1 MKGQFQSTETLRI
14 RLSPFIDKTTGN
26 YIIAGTDVC
35 TLTIVRPNGA
45 LYTGSTVTATWD
57 SLAKIWYY
65 DISTGSFEAGEWRV
79 YAVTNDANGLPKWAV
94 YYWGDYVDTIATIT
108 TVNTRIGSPV
118 GASISADIA
127 NVDSDLAAVNT
138 RIGAPVGASISADI
152 AAVKADAVSI
162 LADLSDLYQLAAGRW
177 RVQGTQLIVY
187 GPDDV
192 TPLLVFDLKDDA
204 GVPSGT
210 RVFERVPV

>member
-35 TLTIVRPNGA
+35 TLTIVRPNGS
-45 LYTGSTVTATWD
+45 LHTGSTVTATWD

-79 YAVTNDANGLPKWAV
+79 YAVTNDANGLPKWAI

-108 TVNTRIGSPV
+108 TVNTRVGAPV
-118 GASISADIA
+118 GASISAD
-127 NVDSDLAAVNT
+127 VAAVHS
-138 RIGAPVGASISADI
+138 RIGAPVGASISADVASI
-152 AAVKADAVSI
+152 KADAVSM
-162 LADLSDLYQLAAGRW
+162 LSDLSDLYQLGAGRW